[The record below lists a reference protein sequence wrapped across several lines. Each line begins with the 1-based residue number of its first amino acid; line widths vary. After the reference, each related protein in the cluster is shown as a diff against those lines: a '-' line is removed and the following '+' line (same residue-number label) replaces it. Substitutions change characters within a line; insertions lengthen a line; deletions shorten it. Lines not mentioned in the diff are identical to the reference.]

1 MKYDPHVYQ
10 DFATQK
16 IIDNPYAGLF
26 LDMGLGKTVST
37 LTALEQLKYDYFSIG
52 KVLVI
57 APLRVAENV
66 WSAEIEKWDH
76 LRHLTISKVL
86 GTQAERLVAL
96 SAPADIH
103 IINRDNVVWLVQ
115 RLGRRWDFDMVVI
128 DELSSFK
135 NGDSKRFRALRK
147 VRPLIK
153 RMVGLTGTPAPNGLI
168 DLWAQIYL
176 LDLGERLG
184 KTLTGYRDRF
194 FLPGARSG
202 HQVYEWK
209 LKKETEQRI
218 YERLSD
224 ICISMEA
231 KDWLKLPER
240 VDRVVEVK
248 LSDSAMKLYKQ
259 MERELLLP
267 YMDGDI
273 VANTAAVLANKL
285 VQMANGAVYD
295 ENAGIREIHEAKL
308 DALEDIVEAANGKP
322 ILVFYAYKHDLAR
335 IQKRFSDARKL
346 ETSKDMVDWNAG
358 KVSMMVA
365 HPASAGHGLNLQ
377 AGGNQIVWFGL
388 TWSLELYQQANARLH
403 RQGQLERV
411 IVHHLVALGTMDA
424 AVMKRL
430 AGKAAEQYALINAV
444 KARIEIYR
452 EVS

>member
-1 MKYDPHVYQ
+1 MKYNPHVYQ

-16 IIDNPYAGLF
+16 IIDNAFAGLF
-26 LDMGLGKTVST
+26 LDMGLGKTAAT

-76 LRHLTISKVL
+76 LRHLTLSKVL
-86 GTQAERLVAL
+86 GSEVERSAAL
-96 SAPADIH
+96 AAPVDIH

-115 RLGRRWDFDMVVI
+115 KLGRRWDFDTVVI

-135 NGDSKRFRALRK
+135 NGDSKRFQALRK

-184 KTLTGYRDRF
+184 KTLTGYRDRY

-209 LKKETEQRI
+209 LKKETEQRV

-224 ICISMEA
+224 ICVSMEA

-259 MERELLLP
+259 MERDLLLP
-267 YMDGDI
+267 YMEGDI

-335 IQKRFSDARKL
+335 IQKRFPDSRKL

-411 IVHHLVALGTMDA
+411 IVHHLVALETMDA

>member
-1 MKYDPHVYQ
+1 MKYNPHVYQ

-16 IIDNPYAGLF
+16 IIDNAFAGLF
-26 LDMGLGKTVST
+26 LDMGLGKTVAT

-76 LRHLTISKVL
+76 LRHLTLSKVL
-86 GTQAERLVAL
+86 GSEVERSAAL
-96 SAPADIH
+96 AAPADIH

-115 RLGRRWDFDMVVI
+115 KLGRRWDFDTVVI

-135 NGDSKRFRALRK
+135 NGDSKRFQALRK

-153 RMVGLTGTPAPNGLI
+153 RMIGLTGTPAPNGLI

-184 KTLTGYRDRF
+184 KTLTGYRDRY
-194 FLPGARSG
+194 FLAGARSG

-209 LKKETEQRI
+209 LKKETEQRV

-224 ICISMEA
+224 ICVSMEA

-259 MERELLLP
+259 MERDLLLP

-335 IQKRFSDARKL
+335 IQKRFPDSRKL

-411 IVHHLVALGTMDA
+411 IVHHLVALETMDA